1 MIRVLLS
8 LLTMTGMPRLIMRLM
23 MDSRVPF
30 GLKLLIPAAIVYI
43 IVPWDLDFLGLL
55 GRIDDLL
62 VLIVSGILF
71 LLLAPRDVLMEASGR
86 PGDAEGR
93 YKPEDGTT
101 VIDGESRK
109 IDE

>member
-8 LLTMTGMPRLIMRLM
+8 LLTMTGIPRLIMRLM

-62 VLIVSGILF
+62 VLIISGVLF

-86 PGDAEGR
+86 PVDAEGR

>member
-8 LLTMTGMPRLIMRLM
+8 LLTMTGIPRLIMRLM

-62 VLIVSGILF
+62 VLIISGVLF

-86 PGDAEGR
+86 PVDAEGR

-101 VIDGESRK
+101 VIDGKSRK

>member
-1 MIRVLLS
+1 MIRVLFS
-8 LLTMTGMPRLIMRLM
+8 LLWMTGIPRLIMRLM

-30 GLKLLIPAAIVYI
+30 GLKLLIPAAIVYT
-43 IVPWDLDFLGLL
+43 IVPWDLDFLGIL

-62 VLIVSGILF
+62 VLITSGILF

-93 YKPEDGTT
+93 YKPKDGAR

-109 IDE
+109 LDE

>member
-1 MIRVLLS
+1 MIRVLFS
-8 LLTMTGMPRLIMRLM
+8 LLSMTGIPRLIMRLM

-30 GLKLLIPAAIVYI
+30 GLKLLIPAAIVYT
-43 IVPWDLDFLGLL
+43 IVPWDFDFLGIL

-62 VLIVSGILF
+62 VLITSGILF

-93 YKPEDGTT
+93 YKPKDGTR

-109 IDE
+109 LDE

>member
-1 MIRVLLS
+1 MIRVLFS
-8 LLTMTGMPRLIMRLM
+8 LLSMTGIPRLIMRLM

-30 GLKLLIPAAIVYI
+30 GLKLLIPAAIVYT
-43 IVPWDLDFLGLL
+43 IVPWDFDFLGIL

-62 VLIVSGILF
+62 VLITSGILF

-93 YKPEDGTT
+93 YKPKDGAR

-109 IDE
+109 LDE